1 MYTLTSY
8 SRNSIPSSPLLR
20 EHNKIELGV
29 AKHFVTWAQKLQLRL
44 FHYYSVRL
52 NIIENYFVILLQ

>member
-44 FHYYSVRL
+44 FHYYFQYALISL
-52 NIIENYFVILLQ
+52 KITL